1 MLIQVILDVSRED
14 WASHCKGWHSI
25 SSLRQWNS
33 KPELQR
39 GSFFYLIHLSLKKN
53 KPNPSCVWCVRMWT
67 CVHIGVSGTMMHR
80 WSQRT
85 AWGVVLMVHL
95 VWESLSSA
103 AVQSGDREL
112 VHITLTVGP
121 WGSQMH
127 YCFRHYIGSRDSNSG
142 PPSGIASALLTDF
155 VK

>member
-1 MLIQVILDVSRED
+1 MSAVRIERHTVKGDTAFHLCVSEIPNQNFKEG
-14 WASHCKGWHSI
+14 H
-25 SSLRQWNS
+25 
-33 KPELQR
+33 
-39 GSFFYLIHLSLKKN
+39 FFIWFIYLKKN
-53 KPNPSCVWCVRMWT
+53 KPNHSCVWYVRMWT

-127 YCFRHYIGSRDSNSG
+127 YCFRHYIGSRDSNLG
-142 PPSGIASALLTDF
+142 PPSRIASALLTDF